1 MHSPANFDSLVLDG
15 LLVDWLG
22 ALKSYSVESL
32 VILGPSIFGT
42 AKERS
47 VLAVHP
53 PKLLEVSTALADS
66 DEFGYDWQAS
76 DSPLVAWQNIS
87 RSSYADLSRWRLLA
101 LAHGLQSMVRVE
113 FALPRA
119 RAFECFLLTSQA
131 MQDRTEA
138 AAIVWSALNIWP
150 QIKRVL
156 GDVTCGLSPREKEA
170 LALAFDGL
178 TAAYSATIMDCTER
192 TVTYHLANAMRKL
205 KVDSK
210 LAAIERA
217 CWYGVI

>member
-32 VILGPSIFGT
+32 IILGPSIFGT
-42 AKERS
+42 ARERK
-47 VLAVHP
+47 VLAVYP
-53 PKLLEVSTALADS
+53 PKLLEASKALADS
-66 DEFGYDWQAS
+66 DEFGYAWQAS
-76 DSPLVAWQNIS
+76 DSPMVAWQNIS
-87 RSSYADLSRWRLLA
+87 HSSYAGLSRWRILA

-113 FALPRA
+113 FALPRG
-119 RAFECFLLTSQA
+119 RAFECFLLTSQT

-138 AAIVWSALNIWP
+138 AAMVWSTLNIWP
-150 QIKRVL
+150 QIRRAL
-156 GDVTCGLSPREKEA
+156 GEVTCPLSPREKEV
-170 LALAFDGL
+170 LAFAFDGL
-178 TAAYSATIMDCTER
+178 TAADSAKTMGCSER
-192 TVTYHLANAMRKL
+192 TVTYHLANATHKL
-205 KVDSK
+205 RVDSK

>member
-1 MHSPANFDSLVLDG
+1 MPPPANFDSLVLDG

-22 ALKSYSVESL
+22 ALRSYSVESL
-32 VILGPSIFGT
+32 IILGPSIFGA
-42 AKERS
+42 AKERT
-47 VLAVHP
+47 VLAVYP
-53 PKLLEVSTALADS
+53 PKILEVSVALADS
-66 DEFGYDWQAS
+66 DEFGYDWQAT

-101 LAHGLQSMVRVE
+101 LAHGLQSLVRVE

-119 RAFECFLLTSQA
+119 RAFECFLLTSQT

-138 AAIVWSALNIWP
+138 AAMVWSTLNIWP
-150 QIKRVL
+150 KIKRAL
-156 GDVTCGLSPREKEA
+156 GEVTCILSPREKEA

-178 TAAYSATIMDCTER
+178 TAADSAKAMDCSER
-192 TVTYHLANAMRKL
+192 TVTYHLTNAMHKFR
-205 KVDSK
+205 VDSK

-217 CWYGVI
+217 CWCGVI